1 MKSVIVTGATSGIGF
16 ETARGI
22 VQKGDKLIVINR
34 SRQKWD
40 RCCAELIQEYPNA
53 NISAY
58 FADLSSMHQIREV
71 CSEIIQNHPVI
82 DILINN
88 AGVYIAQREM
98 TEDGWEKTFAVN
110 HMAYVAICEFLIPTI
125 KKSQNGRIV
134 QVASRAHWYA
144 RIDVSTMHDPKY
156 YQGQVVYG
164 NSKLCNILH
173 TKALSKCHPS
183 ITVNCLHPGVVQT
196 GFAHGQG

>member
-40 RCCAELIQEYPNA
+40 RCYAELLQECPNA

-88 AGVYIAQREM
+88 AGILRRDSLTHLNVDDIRKQFEKDETFVIFKNRSG
-98 TEDGWEKTFAVN
+98 GWNRRFRSVEA
-110 HMAYVAICEFLIPTI
+110 
-125 KKSQNGRIV
+125 
-134 QVASRAHWYA
+134 
-144 RIDVSTMHDPKY
+144 
-156 YQGQVVYG
+156 
-164 NSKLCNILH
+164 
-173 TKALSKCHPS
+173 
-183 ITVNCLHPGVVQT
+183 
-196 GFAHGQG
+196 